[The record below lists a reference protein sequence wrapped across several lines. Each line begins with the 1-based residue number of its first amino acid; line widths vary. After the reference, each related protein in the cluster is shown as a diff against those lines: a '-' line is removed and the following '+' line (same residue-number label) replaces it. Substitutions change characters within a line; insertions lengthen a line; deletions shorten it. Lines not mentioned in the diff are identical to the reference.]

1 MPMAMSTG
9 LLRHT
14 DASLPERIAE
24 SAATLDGVLTHR
36 EVTAWLESRRP
47 HHVQEVRRIPFA
59 ELGSWDFDP
68 GTGNLAHASGRFF
81 SVEGLRVRSDFGPV
95 REWSQ
100 PIIHQPEIGILGIAV
115 REIDGVLHCLMQA
128 KAEPGN
134 PNGLQL
140 APTVQATRSNYTRV
154 HGGRVVPYLEHFAP
168 ADPRQV
174 IADVLQSEQ
183 GAWFYRKRNRNMV
196 VEVGPEVEAGDDF
209 RWLTLGQLHRLLHLD
224 NVVNMDART
233 VLSCLP
239 AAADR
244 GGAARPAIARS
255 ADGSSGSL
263 HTTAEV
269 LSWIT
274 RMHTEHEL
282 VAEPV
287 PLREIERWHRT
298 DTAIAHESGR
308 FFSVVAVDVQAGCR
322 EVGSW
327 QQPLLEPHGVG
338 IVALLVK
345 RFDGV
350 MHALIN
356 ARVEPGYLDVVEL
369 APTVQ
374 CVPENYRHLPPES
387 QPPYVDLVRA
397 RRPERTWFDVEFS
410 EEGGRFYDARSRYV
424 ILEVDDGFSVRP
436 DGQFQWLTLSQLT
449 VLLQHRHYLNV
460 QARTLVAALRALM

>member
-1 MPMAMSTG
+1 MPTATSTG

-14 DASLPERIAE
+14 DASLPARVAE
-24 SAATLDGVLTHR
+24 SAAAADGVLTHR
-36 EVTAWLESRRP
+36 EVLAWLENRRP
-47 HHVQEVRRIPFA
+47 HHAQRVRRIAFD
-59 ELGSWDFDP
+59 ELAGWGFDP
-68 GTGNLAHASGRFF
+68 ATGDLAHTSGRFF
-81 SVEGLRVRSDFGPV
+81 SVAGLRVRSDFGPV

-115 REIDGVLHCLMQA
+115 REIGGVLHFLMQA

-134 PNGLQL
+134 PNGVQL

-154 HGGRVVPYLEHFAP
+154 HGGRAVPYLEHFAA
-168 ADPRQV
+168 ADPRHV

-196 VEVGPEVEAGDDF
+196 VAVGPEVEAGDDF

-239 AAADR
+239 AVVDPAA
-244 GGAARPAIARS
+244 
-255 ADGSSGSL
+255 GSL

-274 RMHTEHEL
+274 RMRTEHEL
-282 VAEPV
+282 VTERV

-308 FFSVVAVDVQAGCR
+308 FFSVVAVDVQAGSR
-322 EVGSW
+322 EVASW
-327 QQPLLEPHGVG
+327 QQPLLEPHGTG

-350 MHALIN
+350 LHALIN

-374 CVPENYRHLPPES
+374 CVPENYRHLPAGS
-387 QPPYVDLVRA
+387 MPPYVDLVRA
-397 RRPERTWFDVEFS
+397 RRPERTWFDVELS
-410 EEGGRFYDARSRYV
+410 EEGGRFHDARSRYV
-424 ILEVDDGFSVRP
+424 ILEVDEGFPVRP
-436 DGQFQWLTLSQLT
+436 DGQFQWLTPSQLT

-460 QARTLVAALRALM
+460 QARTLVAALRALT

>member
-1 MPMAMSTG
+1 MPTATPTG

-24 SAATLDGVLTHR
+24 SAATIDGMLTHR
-36 EVTAWLESRRP
+36 EVLAWLESRRP

-115 REIDGVLHCLMQA
+115 REIDGVFHCLMQA

-134 PNGLQL
+134 PNGLQV

-196 VEVGPEVEAGDDF
+196 VEVGPEVEAGEDF
-209 RWLTLGQLHRLLHLD
+209 QWLTLGQLHRLLHLD

-239 AAADR
+239 AAPDTA
-244 GGAARPAIARS
+244 
-255 ADGSSGSL
+255 GSL

-282 VAEPV
+282 VTEPV
-287 PLREIERWHRT
+287 PLREIEHWHRT

-327 QQPLLEPHGVG
+327 QQPLLEPHGAG

-345 RFDGV
+345 RFEGV
-350 MHALIN
+350 VHALIN

-374 CVPENYRHLPPES
+374 CVPENYGHL
-387 QPPYVDLVRA
+387 PPYVDLVRA